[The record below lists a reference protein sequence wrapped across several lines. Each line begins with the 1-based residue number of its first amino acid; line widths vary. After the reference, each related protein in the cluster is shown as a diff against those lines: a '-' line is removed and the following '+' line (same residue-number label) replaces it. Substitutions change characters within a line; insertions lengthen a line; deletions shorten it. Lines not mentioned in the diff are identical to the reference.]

1 MKVNLSATGQRANKI
16 VEAGRR
22 QNGKK
27 LKEWSIKRN
36 LNHDF
41 WISMSKTGSFINVR
55 WVTRKLEMRLRE
67 LDVNINGSMSLQKA
81 KHVTCTK
88 YVQCLYLY
96 FTIVINHDTRVQTKV
111 NQITNKIKN
120 KKGWW
125 VAYRQSRSFWSSA
138 RVPTRSYKKEYVH
151 DNQHRSSAFYGAF
164 IRPYRPVKDKAIRYQ
179 KQWFA
184 KASRVAG
191 EGLGGRGRILS
202 IKESADMKISRNVA
216 QS

>member
-1 MKVNLSATGQRANKI
+1 MSRTGF
-16 VEAGRR
+16 V
-22 QNGKK
+22 
-27 LKEWSIKRN
+27 
-36 LNHDF
+36 
-41 WISMSKTGSFINVR
+41 INVHR
-55 WVTRKLEMRLRE
+55 VTRKLEIRLRE
-67 LDVNINGSMSLQKA
+67 LDVNINGSVSLQKR
-81 KHVTCTK
+81 KEVTCTK

-125 VAYRQSRSFWSSA
+125 VAYRQSTSFWSSA

-151 DNQHRSSAFYGAF
+151 DHQHRSSAFYGAF
-164 IRPYRPVKDKAIRYQ
+164 IRPYRPVKDKTICHQ
-179 KQWFA
+179 KQLFA

-202 IKESADMKISRNVA
+202 MKKSSDKKISKYVA